1 MTLDLPIDYLE
12 GKGAKRLPAT
22 LRMGQQRLLV
32 AGQGLARSL
41 ALDDVLAPVRT
52 TDGGRSLPLRD
63 GGALYCRDGD
73 AWDRWAAATG
83 HRHQLVP
90 RTNPAWPWCAVVLAT
105 IGVLLA
111 VGAALHAWALPWA
124 ARTLVTAVP
133 PEVDRALGDA
143 ALKAVEADALVP
155 SELPEA
161 RQARLRLAFAG
172 IVRKSRGG
180 QAVPVAHQVIFR
192 KARDETL
199 GPNAL
204 ALPGGTIVVTDQ
216 LVELLADNEDAM
228 LGVLAHEFGH
238 IEARHGMRLFVQD
251 SLLGVAYGWLFDDF
265 GRLLGTAPVLLG
277 RAAYSR
283 DAERAADATS
293 VQLLKAS
300 NISPLV
306 MVGLLEKLAALP
318 ERPAAGDETP
328 RWLGLTIASHPSS
341 AERIQFFRD
350 AAQSRRP

>member
-41 ALDDVLAPVRT
+41 ALDDLLTPVRT

-63 GGALYCRDGD
+63 GGALYCRDGE

-90 RTNPAWPWCAVVLAT
+90 RTNPAWPWFAVVVAM
-105 IGVLLA
+105 IAIVLG
-111 VGAALHAWALPWA
+111 VGAALYVWALPWA
-124 ARTLVTAVP
+124 SRTFVAAVP
-133 PEVDRALGDA
+133 LEVDRALGDA
-143 ALKAVEADALVP
+143 TLKSIEAEALAP

-161 RQARLRLAFAG
+161 RQARVRLAFAG

-192 KARDETL
+192 KARENTI

-238 IEARHGMRLFVQD
+238 IEARHGMRLFVQE
-251 SLLGVAYGWLFDDF
+251 SLLSMAYGWLLDDF
-265 GRLLGTAPVLLG
+265 SRVLGAAPVLLG

-283 DAERAADATS
+283 DAEREADATS

-306 MVGLLEKLAALP
+306 MVVFFEKLAALP
-318 ERPAAGDETP
+318 QRQEADAQTP
-328 RWLGLTIASHPSS
+328 RWLGLGVGSHPED
-341 AERIQFFRD
+341 AERIRFFRD

>member
-41 ALDDVLAPVRT
+41 ALDDLLVPVRT

-63 GGALYCRDGD
+63 GGTLYCRDGE
-73 AWDRWAAATG
+73 AWDRWATAIG

-90 RTNPAWPWCAVVLAT
+90 RTNPAWPWFAVVLAT
-105 IGVLLA
+105 IAIVLA
-111 VGAALHAWALPWA
+111 AGAALYMWALPWA
-124 ARTLVTAVP
+124 ARTLVAAVP
-133 PEVDRALGDA
+133 LEVDRALGDA

-192 KARDETL
+192 KARDHTM

-228 LGVLAHEFGH
+228 LGVLAHEIGH
-238 IEARHGMRLFVQD
+238 IEARHGMRLFVQE
-251 SLLGVAYGWLFDDF
+251 SLLGVTYGWLFDDF
-265 GRLLGTAPVLLG
+265 SRLLGAAPVLLG

-283 DAERAADATS
+283 DAERAADAAS

-318 ERPAAGDETP
+318 ERPATGGETP
-328 RWLGLTIASHPSS
+328 RWMGLTIASHPND

-350 AAQSRRP
+350 AAQSRSP